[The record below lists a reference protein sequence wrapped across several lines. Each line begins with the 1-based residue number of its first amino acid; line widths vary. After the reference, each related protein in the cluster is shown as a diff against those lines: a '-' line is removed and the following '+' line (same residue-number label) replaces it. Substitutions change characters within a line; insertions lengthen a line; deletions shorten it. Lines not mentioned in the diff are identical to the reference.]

1 MSWAGV
7 DSALMWSS
15 LDITWLELTWLDV
28 VGPDC
33 GRRELLVAGKPLT
46 GHGMA

>member
-7 DSALMWSS
+7 DSALKWSS
-15 LDITWLELTWLDV
+15 VGIAWLGLPWLDE

-46 GHGMA
+46 GHGMV